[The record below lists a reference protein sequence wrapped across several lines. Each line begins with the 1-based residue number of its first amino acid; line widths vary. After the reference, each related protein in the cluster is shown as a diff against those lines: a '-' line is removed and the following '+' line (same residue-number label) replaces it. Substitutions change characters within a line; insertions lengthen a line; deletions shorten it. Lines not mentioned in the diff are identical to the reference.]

1 MREAKRPTVMVAD
14 GYEDTRSLLRFWLE
28 SEGYGVVEAGDGQV
42 AFELTCGQCPDLIL
56 MSERM
61 PVLGG
66 VEASRLIRQRGK
78 GCVFPIV
85 VMSSYPTK
93 EARDA
98 ALAAGCD
105 SFIPQPV
112 NFDLLSDLLR
122 RLLPGA
128 AGGQPRD
135 GS

>member
-1 MREAKRPTVMVAD
+1 MREAKRPTLIVAD
-14 GYEDTRSLLRFWLE
+14 AYEDTRSLLRFWLE
-28 SEGYGVVEAGDGQV
+28 SEGYGVLEAGDGQV
-42 AFELTCGQCPDLIL
+42 AFELTCDLIL
-56 MSERM
+56 MSGRM
-61 PVLGG
+61 PALGG

-78 GCVFPIV
+78 GCAFPIV

-93 EARDA
+93 EARA
-98 ALAAGCD
+98 AALALAAGCD

-112 NFDLLSDLLR
+112 DFDLLSDLLG

-128 AGGQPRD
+128 AGRQPQD